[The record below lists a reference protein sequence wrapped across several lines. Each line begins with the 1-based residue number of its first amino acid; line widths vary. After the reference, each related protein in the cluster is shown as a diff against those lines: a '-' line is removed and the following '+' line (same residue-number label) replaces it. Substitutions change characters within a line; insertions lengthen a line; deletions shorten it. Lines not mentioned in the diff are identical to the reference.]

1 MTPKLYSTPEAAKAI
16 GVTTRT
22 IFRWIE
28 DDKVKPQGRRIVPVN
43 PPSYPCGDGVVMFW
57 TEADLARARKV
68 KAEQKP
74 GPKVKS

>member
-28 DDKVKPQGRRIVPVN
+28 ADKIKPHG
-43 PPSYPCGDGVVMFW
+43 PSYPRGEGVVLFW
-57 TEADLARARKV
+57 TEADLAKARKV